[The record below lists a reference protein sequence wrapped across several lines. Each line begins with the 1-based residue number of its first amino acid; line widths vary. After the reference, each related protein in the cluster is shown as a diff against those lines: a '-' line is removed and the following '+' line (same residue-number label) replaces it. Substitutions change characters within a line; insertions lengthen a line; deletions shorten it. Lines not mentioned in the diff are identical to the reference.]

1 MSNNK
6 KNKIHKFFPTIYP
19 RKLWVAKGVTLDN
32 INTYFTDYSDN
43 PISYTLDDNITGPA
57 SAAVFKVRDKVTRE
71 FGIFVWINTHLN
83 VKEITHESIHV
94 ASCIFDDC
102 GMSMGFSGGQ
112 DEHFA
117 YLAGFAADCIHQVV
131 TGRFRE

>member
-1 MSNNK
+1 MSNDN

-19 RKLWVAKGVTLDN
+19 RKLWISKGIGFDEIKKMFCGYDGEDIDKYWDENVVGM
-32 INTYFTDYSDN
+32 SK
-43 PISYTLDDNITGPA
+43 A
-57 SAAVFKVRDKVTRE
+57 MVFKARDRQSGE
-71 FGIFVWINTHLN
+71 YGAFVFIGTKLDI
-83 VKEITHESIHV
+83 KDIAHESVHV

-102 GMSMGFSGGQ
+102 GMTMGFAGGK